1 MPRAQK
7 ITIRE
12 MRESGPTRLIVYC
25 GDCKCAH
32 SVVIG
37 VSRGAFSE
45 IILKRRN
52 RKEVETFRAFV
63 ERRRLCPRST
73 SEMDCLARIAKIFP

>member
-1 MPRAQK
+1 MPREQK
-7 ITIRE
+7 ITIGE
-12 MRESGPTRLIVYC
+12 MRESCPTRLIVYC

-52 RKEVETFRAFV
+52 RKEVETFRVSRVCGA
-63 ERRRLCPRST
+63 PT
-73 SEMDCLARIAKIFP
+73 SLPSLNE